1 MDSGHGVQMA
11 RAQAVAGAGGVS
23 MQPHQES
30 DLGFSYQEMKGGTVF
45 IRRLGRVVTRLRHGA
60 ARAFLAEVEGASP
73 ADAQETMA
81 RTTGNYKRGNERR
94 AAEHPRRQGSR
105 GA

>member
-1 MDSGHGVQMA
+1 MH
-11 RAQAVAGAGGVS
+11 
-23 MQPHQES
+23 PHQE
-30 DLGFSYQEMKGGTVF
+30 DGLGFSYREMKGGTVF
-45 IRRLGRVVTRLRHGA
+45 VRRLGRVVTRLRHGA
-60 ARAFLAEVEGASP
+60 ARDFLAEVEGASP

-94 AAEHPRRQGSR
+94 AAEHPRNQGSR